1 MRFTWQILIL
11 QVAVVVLLLGVG
23 FALVAWM
30 MRHQLTDQFGQ
41 RALSVAHTV
50 AADPS
55 VAAAVAERQPGGIVQ
70 QRAEQSRLATGAL
83 FVVITDDRGI
93 RLAHPN
99 VGEIGRPVSTDPSE
113 ALAGHDVVSSV
124 QNGTLGLSVRS
135 KTPVRWQG
143 RVVGEV
149 SVGFEVED
157 VSEQFTRLLVV
168 MSPFAGGALLLGVAA
183 SALLTRRL
191 RRLTLGLE
199 PYELAEM
206 LTDREA
212 VLHGIDEGVLAV
224 DKDNRVSMYNS
235 EADRLLDLHGL
246 DPADVRLPQR
256 LRKAVLHGRRVDNLI
271 TTVGSRR
278 LVANVREVRRGELR
292 LGVVVTLR
300 DQTEVE
306 SLTNE
311 LDAVRALTDGLRAQR
326 HETANRLHTLSG
338 LMQLGHYDEAV
349 EYLQLLAGES
359 VEAPA
364 GLTDPYLRS
373 FVAAK
378 TAVAREAGVVLRL
391 APDSWVSGRVRD
403 PMPVTTVVGNLVD
416 NAIRA
421 ARLGKRTPP
430 TVEVTVLDDRDA
442 LHVSIVDSGD
452 GVPDSLR
459 TTVFAEGVSTKDGD
473 GHGLGLALARQAAE
487 ALDGHVRLAEA
498 SGADHGAVFVA
509 ELPGVLDVEASGG
522 KEHG

>member
-1 MRFTWQILIL
+1 ML
-11 QVAVVVLLLGVG
+11 QVGVVVLLLGVG
-23 FALVAWM
+23 FALTAWM
-30 MRHQLTDQFGQ
+30 MSEQLTDQFGR

-50 AADPS
+50 AADPT
-55 VAAAVAERQPGGIVQ
+55 VAGAVAERRPGGVVQ
-70 QRAEQSRLATGAL
+70 RRAEESRVATGAL

-93 RLAHPN
+93 RLAHPS
-99 VGEIGRPVSTDPSE
+99 VGEIGRRVSTDPSE
-113 ALAGHDVVSSV
+113 ALAGEDVVSVV
-124 QNGTLGLSVRS
+124 QNGTLGRSVRS
-135 KTPVRWQG
+135 KVPVRWDG

-149 SVGFEVED
+149 SVGFEVSD
-157 VSEQFTRLLVV
+157 VSEQFSRSLGL
-168 MSPFAGGALLLGVAA
+168 MSAFAGGALLLGVAA

-199 PYELAEM
+199 PYELAE
-206 LTDREA
+206 LVTDREA
-212 VLHGIDEGVLAV
+212 VLHGIGEGVIAV
-224 DKDNRVSMYNS
+224 DQENRVSMYNL
-235 EADRLLDLHGL
+235 EADRLLELNGRE
-246 DPADVRLPQR
+246 PADVQLPLR
-256 LRKAVLHGRRVDNLI
+256 LRKAVLRGERVDNLI
-271 TTVGSRR
+271 TTFGSRR
-278 LVANVREVRRGELR
+278 LVANIREVCRGELR

-300 DQTEVE
+300 DQTDLE

-378 TAVAREAGVVLRL
+378 TAVAREAGVLLRL

-403 PMPVTTVVGNLVD
+403 PMAVTTAVGNLVD

-430 TVEVTVLDDRDA
+430 AVEVTLLDDGET
-442 LHVSIVDSGD
+442 LHVSVVDSGD
-452 GVPDSLR
+452 GVPDALLE
-459 TTVFAEGVSTKDGD
+459 TVFAEGASTKDGD

-487 ALDGHVRLAEA
+487 ALGGRVTLAEA
-498 SGADHGAVFVA
+498 GGADHGAVFVA
-509 ELPGVLDVEASGG
+509 ELPGVLEVLLPAG
-522 KEHG
+522 KEQT